1 MSPPKLDAFLQAAGA
16 GMPLW
21 VDTRGDQV
29 AVVAGAQPAGRRAA
43 DAGAC
48 FVQALREAF
57 GLAAS
62 AVAEREYGLADQ
74 PRPVLPART
83 VIRAAACAETA
94 LTMLSA
100 QATVLQFE
108 LSATMAGWRFTQ
120 ICWQSLIDP
129 KALCL
134 ERRRAIDATMAAHFG
149 GTDPL
154 ATEQACRL
162 LREAL
167 TQGLH

>member
-1 MSPPKLDAFLQAAGA
+1 MNPPNLEAFLQAAGS
-16 GMPLW
+16 GTQLW
-21 VDTRGDQV
+21 VDTRGDQA
-29 AVVAGAQPAGRRAA
+29 AVVAGAQPAVRRTA

-48 FVQALREAF
+48 FVRALREAF

-62 AVAEREYGLADQ
+62 AVAEREFGLADQ
-74 PRPVLPART
+74 PRPLLPART
-83 VIRAAACAETA
+83 VIRATACAETA
-94 LTMLSA
+94 HTLLSA

-108 LSATMAGWRFTQ
+108 LSATLVGWRFKQ
-120 ICWQSLIDP
+120 ICWESLIDP

-134 ERRRAIDATMAAHFG
+134 DRRRAIDATMAAHFG
-149 GTDPL
+149 GPEL
-154 ATEQACRL
+154 LGTELACRL